1 MKIADILA
9 FGAHPDDTELGCSG
23 TLASLVKQHLK
34 VGVIDLTRGEMGS
47 RGTAEIR
54 KIEAQRASEI
64 LGLHIRENLGLPDTE
79 LLNNRENQLPII
91 QKIRTFRPHVCIL
104 PAPSDRHP
112 DHGDAAKLLIDAIF
126 YSGLIKISTKDQN
139 GAIQKPHRPAHI
151 IHYIQDEFLKPDF
164 IFDISD
170 TIKIKE
176 RAIAAFSSQF
186 NVSDPGN
193 QPETYISDPGFMESL
208 RARAKVMGHMGG
220 YTYGEGFIYHKKPFP
235 VNNFK
240 FLLDSA
246 PKR

>member
-1 MKIADILA
+1 MKTADILA

-208 RARAKVMGHMGG
+208 RARAKVIGHMGG

>member
-1 MKIADILA
+1 MA

>member
-54 KIEAQRASEI
+54 KIEAQRASKI